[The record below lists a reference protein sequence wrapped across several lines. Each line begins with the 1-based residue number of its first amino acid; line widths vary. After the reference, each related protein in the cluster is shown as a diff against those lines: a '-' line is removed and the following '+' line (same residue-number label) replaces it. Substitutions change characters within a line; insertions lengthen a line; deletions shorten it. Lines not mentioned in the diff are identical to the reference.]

1 MPPSCVAYHI
11 EPSALIAESKVKDS
25 SKENKLDTEEIASLL
40 TRNRGRAKLIMTK
53 KPHIMLKMNNGETV
67 LQTLKRSL

>member
-25 SKENKLDTEEIASLL
+25 SKENKLDTEDIL
-40 TRNRGRAKLIMTK
+40 TK
-53 KPHIMLKMNNGETV
+53 KSDNWNLWGDDDDE
-67 LQTLKRSL
+67 